1 MAKVKRGKQVFAEIN
16 ITPLTDVCLVLLI
29 IFMVTATFLTQ
40 SAGLDVALPKTPSA
54 ATLPAKRVELTVT
67 RDGSIYLDGKTV
79 AQPDLAAALQA
90 KLQESSLKSVVIQAD
105 ADVPYKHVVDAMGA
119 ASSLGADI
127 TLAAEAQEALAR
139 QAKP

>member
-40 SAGLDVALPKTPSA
+40 STGLEVDLPRAGSA
-54 ATLPAKRVELTVT
+54 QNLPAHRLEVTVL
-67 RDGSIYLDGKTV
+67 RSGSMYVDDQEV
-79 AQPDLAAALQA
+79 APRDLAPVLAGRLQ
-90 KLQESSLKSVVIQAD
+90 QTSLKAVIIKAD
-105 ADVPYKHVVDAMGA
+105 AEVPYRHVAAAMDA

-127 TLAAEAQEALAR
+127 TLAAEQ
-139 QAKP
+139 QTVK